1 MTNTAVDRT
10 YGGFRRPTS
19 PGLWTLGTVGTGI
32 MFAGLIVTII
42 ALAVGG
48 FAISCVFAFL
58 TVVVTLPL
66 LYRTTDGRNGI
77 QLLTARTAW
86 GRGKLAGANLYRS
99 GPLAQHGFGTCALPG
114 LASKIE
120 ALEAYDARGQEFG
133 LLCNPSRGHASIVLV
148 ALPDSSSLVDVD
160 VIDQQVGHWGG
171 WLANLA
177 YEPDLVAAQV
187 LIEAAPD
194 SGIRLRRE
202 VHGQLVNDAPAL
214 ARQVL
219 QEVVE
224 GYPAGSAAIS
234 SYLSL
239 TWSTAA
245 RPGRKKRSIAE
256 TALEIAQRLPGLM
269 LGLAAT
275 GAGPVRPMTV
285 AEIAASVR
293 VAYDPAVHAQVDEL
307 GGAGAGIE
315 WEECGPVGA
324 EERRGEYLHD
334 SGTSVTWSMS
344 APPRGHVFSSVL
356 GRLLA
361 PHPDIA
367 RKRVSVTYRP
377 HKPAIAARVVENDRK
392 TAIFRAQSRKVGRAA
407 DEVDVIDAKKAADDE
422 ARGSGVVRFGLLV
435 TATVLDPA
443 ELPAAV
449 AAVES
454 LAGSSRLRL
463 RRMWGS
469 QSAGFQANLPLGM
482 SLPSHL
488 KVPGPIRDA
497 L

>member
-1 MTNTAVDRT
+1 MTDATVERT
-10 YGGFRRPTS
+10 YGGWRRPAS
-19 PGLWTLGTVGTGI
+19 PGLWTLGTVGTAVMFGGMI
-32 MFAGLIVTII
+32 VTIAVLMFAGLIV
-42 ALAVGG
+42 
-48 FAISCVFAFL
+48 AIPFAFATVL
-58 TVVVTLPL
+58 TTAPMAWH
-66 LYRTTDGRNGI
+66 TEDGRNVV

-86 GRGKLAGANLYRS
+86 GRGRLAGANLYRS
-99 GPLAQHGFGTCALPG
+99 GPLARHGYGTCALPG
-114 LASKIE
+114 LAASIE
-120 ALEAYDARGQEFG
+120 ALDARDARGREFG
-133 LLCNPSRGHASIVLV
+133 LLSNRSVGHASIVLV
-148 ALPDSSSLVDVD
+148 ALPDSSSLVDADLV
-160 VIDQQVGHWGG
+160 DQQVAHWAG

-202 VHGQLVNDAPAL
+202 VQGQLVRTAPPL

-219 QEVVE
+219 GEVVD

-245 RPGRKKRSIAE
+245 RPGQKRRTVDE
-256 TALEIAQRLPGLM
+256 MALEVAQRLPGLTV
-269 LGLAAT
+269 GLAAT
-275 GAGPVRPMTV
+275 GAGPVRPLTV

-293 VAYDPAVHAQVDEL
+293 VAFDPAVHAVVDEL
-307 GGAGAGIE
+307 GGAKAGIE
-315 WEECGPVGA
+315 WSECGPVGA
-324 EERRGEYLHD
+324 EEHRGDYLHD
-334 SGTSVTWSMS
+334 SGTSVTWSMA
-344 APPRGHVFSSVL
+344 APPRGVVFSSVL
-356 GRLLA
+356 ARLLA

-367 RKRVSVTYRP
+367 RKRVSITFRP
-377 HKPAIAARVVENDRK
+377 HKPATAARVVENDRK
-392 TAIFRAQSRKVGRAA
+392 TAIFRSQSRKVGRAA
-407 DEVDVIDAKKAADDE
+407 DEVEVIAAKQAADDE
-422 ARGSGVVRFGLLV
+422 ARGAGVVRFGLLV
-435 TATVLDPA
+435 TATVLNPA

-469 QSAGFQANLPLGM
+469 QAVAFQANLPLGM
-482 SLPSHL
+482 SLPSHV
-488 KVPGPIRDA
+488 KVPGVIREA